1 MLPKLLTQPGGKFL
15 LEIGVFTI
23 VLVIAFYGLFKLV
36 KRLKSRVKEMRSK
49 EFNLYIKYS
58 KYQMIGI
65 LILALTYSCQ
75 SKVEDLDTLETVEV
89 SEFPYRINNNSGSLS
104 SRITYINR
112 TATIEPLVSGLN
124 TDRNGSDVNGTQEM
138 YYWEHVAEVAPLV
151 IEGVTLSATHITLN
165 DNRAYV
171 SYHRQGNNHKG
182 AVEII
187 DLSNANFP
195 SIVSQA
201 WFASSDI
208 NAVTSGFTNNSSN
221 LKVWLAMS
229 DATHGAQLYELE
241 ATGDNFTENF
251 RRVNLSNIIDGPGV
265 SASANGIAVTNN
277 YLYVTSGKTHGGTV
291 LLNKNRLSA
300 LDHESYSDAKYVAVN
315 GGNNGSGVVSLVTG
329 DNASVKVATVG
340 SDLNSTSYDIGSI
353 FHQNVVETYR
363 GKSTME
369 FSPLDNKHLY
379 IAKGKDGIAMVNITN
394 GNILN
399 ESKGTMLVVGN
410 TNGISTDGNYIYA
423 ANGSD
428 GISIAPHPNSGEDI
442 MPFFHWDMD
451 EDDAS
456 ANYVIADGEWVFVAK
471 GGGGFKILRK
481 RTKDEYKTI
490 TTYNNMGT
498 PDGLEEDVEVCSELL
513 PNIYANVL
521 PEQQNAMTAHP
532 EYFTNTVKDLHV
544 TEETELYLTFIDE
557 GAGYKNVLGYYT
569 YQEGNTPTS
578 ADQLD
583 KIVIFPNASAENS
596 GGELV
601 RGNTMRLLGTFEPGT
616 VVGFFVI
623 ANGWRNG
630 SITDGYYTQHTDID
644 FNLSGRQQS
653 IIFYDQTCGST
664 VIAFEDITVPNGD
677 NDFNDAIFE
686 IRASNP
692 SALDTDTFVQIND

>member
-1 MLPKLLTQPGGKFL
+1 MLLKLLTQPSAKL
-15 LEIGVFTI
+15 LIEIGVLAII
-23 VLVIAFYGLFKLV
+23 VFAIYRLV
-36 KRLKSRVKEMRSK
+36 KRMKKGIRKIDRK
-49 EFNLYIKYS
+49 EFNIYS
-58 KYQMIGI
+58 KYSRSLTMGI
-65 LILALTYSCQ
+65 LMLLLNYGCQ
-75 SKVEDLDTLETVEV
+75 SKIDDISTLDAVEV
-89 SEFPYRINNNSGSLS
+89 QELPYKFNNNSGALS

-124 TDRNGSDVNGTQEM
+124 TDRNGYNVNGAQEM
-138 YYWEHVAEVAPLV
+138 YYWEHVAEVDPLV
-151 IEGVTLSATHITLN
+151 VDGITLSATHITLS

-187 DLSNANFP
+187 DLTNANFP

-201 WFASSDI
+201 TFTSSDI
-208 NAVTSGFTNNSSN
+208 NAVTSGYTSNSSN

-241 ATGDNFTENF
+241 TTGDNFTENF
-251 RRVNLSNIIDGPGV
+251 KRANLSNIIDGSGV
-265 SASANGIAVTNN
+265 SASANGIAVTDN
-277 YLYVTSGKTHGGTV
+277 YLYVTSGKTYGGTV
-291 LLNKNRLSA
+291 VLNKNDLSA
-300 LDHESYSDAKYVAVN
+300 VDHESYSDAKYVAAN
-315 GGNNGSGVVSLVTG
+315 GNSNGSGVVSLVTG
-329 DNASVKVATVG
+329 DNASIKVGTVG
-340 SDLNSTSYDIGSI
+340 NDLNSTSYDIGSI

-369 FSPLDNKHLY
+369 FSPLNNNHLY
-379 IAKGKDGIAMVNITN
+379 IAKGKDGIAMVDIAS
-394 GNILN
+394 GSILN

-410 TNGISTDGNYIYA
+410 TNGVTTDGDYVYA

-428 GISIAPHPNSGEDI
+428 GISIAPHPSAGEEI
-442 MPFFHWDMD
+442 MPFFHWDMA

-456 ANYVIADGEWVFVAK
+456 ANYIIADGEWVFVAK

-498 PDGLEEDVEVCSELL
+498 PDGMEEDIEVCSELL

-521 PEQQNAMTAHP
+521 PERENALTAHP
-532 EYFTNTVKDLHV
+532 EYFNGTVKDLHIS
-544 TEETELYLTFIDE
+544 EETELYLTFIDE

-569 YQEGNTPTS
+569 YQEGNPPTS
-578 ADQLD
+578 VDQLD
-583 KIVIFPNASAENS
+583 KIVIFPNASAQGS
-596 GGELV
+596 GGQLV
-601 RGNTMRLLGTFEPGT
+601 RGNTMRLLGTFQPGT

-653 IIFYDQTCGST
+653 IIFYDQTCNST

-686 IRASNP
+686 ITASNP
-692 SALDTDTFVQIND
+692 SALDTSSFVQIND

>member
-1 MLPKLLTQPGGKFL
+1 MLLKLLTQPNSQIF
-15 LEIGVFTI
+15 LEIGRIAI
-23 VLVIAFYGLFKLV
+23 VSVLAFYALIKLV
-36 KRLKSRVKEMRSK
+36 QLAKNKTREIKRQEYNIYM
-49 EFNLYIKYS
+49 KYT
-58 KYQMIGI
+58 KALMAKM
-65 LILALTYSCQ
+65 LILFVIIGCQ
-75 SKVEDLDTLETVEV
+75 SKLEDIDTLETTEVE
-89 SEFPYRINNNSGSLS
+89 EFPYKINNNSGSLS

-124 TDRNGSDVNGTQEM
+124 TDRSASDVNGAQEM

-151 IEGVTLSATHITLN
+151 IDGITLSATHITLN
-165 DNRAYV
+165 DSRAYV

-201 WFASSDI
+201 TFLSSDI
-208 NAVTSGFTNNSSN
+208 NAVTSGYTNNSSN

-241 ATGDNFTENF
+241 ATGDNFIENY
-251 RRVNLSNIIDGPGV
+251 RRVNLSNIIDGTGV

-277 YLYVTSGKTHGGTV
+277 YLYITSGKTHGGTV
-291 LLNKNRLSA
+291 VLNKNSLSTI
-300 LDHESYSDAKYVAVN
+300 DHESYSDAKYVAVN
-315 GGNNGSGVVSLVTG
+315 GTSNGSGVVSLVTG
-329 DNASVKVATVG
+329 DNASIKVATVRG
-340 SDLNSTSYDIGSI
+340 NLSSTSYDIGSI

-369 FSPLDNKHLY
+369 FSPMNNNHLY
-379 IAKGKDGIAMVNITN
+379 IAKGKDGIAMVDIRN
-394 GNILN
+394 GSILN

-410 TNGISTDGNYIYA
+410 TNGISTDGDYIYA

-428 GISIAPHPNSGEDI
+428 GISIAPHPSSGEEI

-456 ANYVIADGEWVFVAK
+456 ANYIIADGEWVFVAK

-481 RTKDEYKTI
+481 RVKDEYKTI

-498 PDGLEEDVEVCSELL
+498 PDGMEEDIEVCSELL

-532 EYFTNTVKDLHV
+532 EYFQNTVKDLRIS
-544 TEETELYLTFIDE
+544 EETELYLTFIDE

-569 YQEGNTPTS
+569 YQEGSEPTNV
-578 ADQLD
+578 DQLD

-616 VVGFFVI
+616 VIGFFVI

-630 SITDGYYTQHTDID
+630 SITDGYYTQHTDIN

-653 IIFYDQTCGST
+653 IIFYDRTCNST

-686 IRASNP
+686 ITASNP
-692 SALDTDTFVQIND
+692 SALATDTFVQIND

>member
-1 MLPKLLTQPGGKFL
+1 MLLKLLTQPSGEVL
-15 LEIGVFTI
+15 LRIGVATAVFF
-23 VLVIAFYGLFKLV
+23 LAFFGILKLV
-36 KRLKSRVKEMRSK
+36 KTVRLRIRKMKLKEY
-49 EFNLYIKYS
+49 NLYLKYS
-58 KYQMIGI
+58 KYQMIGV
-65 LILALTYSCQ
+65 LILTFVYSCQ
-75 SKVEDLDTLETVEV
+75 SKIDDIETLETVEV
-89 SEFPYRINNNSGSLS
+89 QEFPYKINNNSGSLS

-124 TDRNGSDVNGTQEM
+124 TDRNGSNVNGAQEM

-171 SYHRQGNNHKG
+171 SYHRQGNNHRG

-187 DLSNANFP
+187 DLTNANFP

-201 WFASSDI
+201 TFLRSDI
-208 NAVTSGFTNNSSN
+208 NAVTSGYTNSSSN

-241 ATGDNFTENF
+241 TTGDSFTENF
-251 RRVNLSNIIDGPGV
+251 RRVNLSNIIDGSGV

-291 LLNKNRLSA
+291 LLRKNTLEP
-300 LDHESYSDAKYVAVN
+300 LDHESYSDAKYVAAN
-315 GGNNGSGVVSLVTG
+315 GNSNGSGVVSLVTG
-329 DNASVKVATVG
+329 DNASIKVSSVG
-340 SDLNSTSYDIGSI
+340 NDLNSTSYDIGSI

-369 FSPLDNKHLY
+369 FSPLNNNHLY

-410 TNGISTDGNYIYA
+410 TNGVSTDGDYVYA

-428 GISIAPHPNSGEDI
+428 GISIAPHPSSGEEI

-456 ANYVIADGEWVFVAK
+456 ANYIIADGEWVFVAK

-498 PDGLEEDVEVCSELL
+498 PDGMEEDVEVCSELL

-532 EYFTNTVKDLHV
+532 EYFTNTVKDLHIS
-544 TEETELYLTFIDE
+544 EETELYLTFIDE

-569 YQEGNTPTS
+569 YQEGNPPTS
-578 ADQLD
+578 VDQLD
-583 KIVIFPNASAENS
+583 KIVIFPNASAQGS

-653 IIFYDQTCGST
+653 IIFYDQTCNST

-692 SALDTDTFVQIND
+692 SALDTSSFVQIND

>member
-1 MLPKLLTQPGGKFL
+1 MLLKLLTQPNSEYL
-15 LEIGVFTI
+15 LKTVGFAIMTFGALLAV
-23 VLVIAFYGLFKLV
+23 YKLV
-36 KRLKSRVKEMRSK
+36 KFMKGRTKEIKKREYNM
-49 EFNLYIKYS
+49 YIAYS
-58 KYQMIGI
+58 KKMAASTLIVL
-65 LILALTYSCQ
+65 LILSCQ
-75 SKVEDLDTLETVEV
+75 SKIEDVESLETLEVQ
-89 SEFPYRINNNSGSLS
+89 EFPYKINNNSGALS

-112 TATIEPLVSGLN
+112 TATIEPLISGLN
-124 TDRNGSDVNGTQEM
+124 TDRSTSNVNGAQEM
-138 YYWEHVAEVAPLV
+138 YYWEHVAEVDPLV
-151 IEGVTLSATHITLN
+151 IDGVTLSATHITLS

-171 SYHRQGNNHKG
+171 SYHRQGNNHRG

-201 WFASSDI
+201 TFLSSDI
-208 NAVTSGFTNNSSN
+208 NAVTSGYTSNSSN

-241 ATGDNFTENF
+241 TTGDAFTENF
-251 RRVNLSNIIDGPGV
+251 RRANLSNIIDGSGV
-265 SASANGIAVTNN
+265 SASANGIAVTDN
-277 YLYVTSGKTHGGTV
+277 YLYVTSGKTYGGTV
-291 LLNKNRLSA
+291 VLNKSDLSA
-300 LDHESYSDAKYVAVN
+300 VDHESYSDAKYVAVN
-315 GGNNGSGVVSLVTG
+315 GTVNGSGVVSLVTG

-340 SDLNSTSYDIGSI
+340 TDLNSTSYDIGSI
-353 FHQNVVETYR
+353 FHQNVVQTYR

-369 FSPLDNKHLY
+369 FSPLNNNHLY
-379 IAKGKDGIAMVNITN
+379 IAKGKDGIAMVDITS
-394 GNILN
+394 GSILN

-410 TNGISTDGNYIYA
+410 TNGVSTDGDYIYA

-428 GISIAPHPNSGEDI
+428 GISIAPHPSSGEEI

-456 ANYVIADGEWVFVAK
+456 ANYIVADGEWVFVAK

-498 PDGLEEDVEVCSELL
+498 PDGMEEDVEVCSELL

-521 PEQQNAMTAHP
+521 PEQQNAMVAHP
-532 EYFTNTVKDLHV
+532 EYFANPVKDLHIQ
-544 TEETELYLTFIDE
+544 EETELYLTFIDE

-569 YQEGNTPTS
+569 YQEGSVPTS

-583 KIVIFPNASAENS
+583 KIVIFPNASAQGS

-630 SITDGYYTQHTDID
+630 SITDGYYSQHTDIN

-653 IIFYDQTCGST
+653 IIFFDQTCNST

-692 SALDTDTFVQIND
+692 AALDTSSFVQIND

>member
-1 MLPKLLTQPGGKFL
+1 MLLKLLTQPNGEFL
-15 LEIGVFTI
+15 LKMVGFTI
-23 VLVIAFYGLFKLV
+23 MTFGALIAMYKLV
-36 KRLKSRVKEMRSK
+36 KFMKKGANEIRKKEYHM
-49 EFNLYIKYS
+49 YIVYS
-58 KYQMIGI
+58 KKMASSALMLM
-65 LILALTYSCQ
+65 LIYSCQ
-75 SKVEDLDTLETVEV
+75 SKIEDVESLETLEVQ
-89 SEFPYRINNNSGSLS
+89 EFPYKINNNSGALS

-124 TDRNGSDVNGTQEM
+124 TDRSASNVNGAQEM
-138 YYWEHVAEVAPLV
+138 YYWEHVAEVDPLV
-151 IEGVTLSATHITLN
+151 IDGVTLSATHITLS

-171 SYHRQGNNHKG
+171 SYHRQGNNHRG

-187 DLSNANFP
+187 DLTNANFP

-201 WFASSDI
+201 TFLNSDI
-208 NAVTSGFTNNSSN
+208 NAVTSGYTSNSSN

-241 ATGDNFTENF
+241 TTGDAFTENF
-251 RRVNLSNIIDGPGV
+251 RRANLSNIIDGSGV

-277 YLYVTSGKTHGGTV
+277 YLYVTSGKTYGGTV
-291 LLNKNRLSA
+291 VLNKSDLSEV
-300 LDHESYSDAKYVAVN
+300 DHESYSDAKYVAVN
-315 GGNNGSGVVSLVTG
+315 GTANGSGVVSLVTG

-340 SDLNSTSYDIGSI
+340 TDLNSTSYDIGSI
-353 FHQNVVETYR
+353 FHQNVVQTYR

-369 FSPLDNKHLY
+369 FSPLNNNHLY
-379 IAKGKDGIAMVNITN
+379 IAKGKDGIAMVDITS
-394 GNILN
+394 GSILN

-410 TNGISTDGNYIYA
+410 TNGVSTDGDYIYA

-428 GISIAPHPNSGEDI
+428 GISIAPHPSSGEEI

-456 ANYVIADGEWVFVAK
+456 ANYIIADGEWVFVAK

-498 PDGLEEDVEVCSELL
+498 PDGMEEDVEVCSELL

-521 PEQQNAMTAHP
+521 PEQQNAMVAHP
-532 EYFTNTVKDLHV
+532 EYFTNTVKDLHIQ
-544 TEETELYLTFIDE
+544 EETELYLTFIDE

-569 YQEGNTPTS
+569 YQEGSVPTNV
-578 ADQLD
+578 DQLD
-583 KIVIFPNASAENS
+583 KIVIFPNASAQGS

-630 SITDGYYTQHTDID
+630 SITDGYYTQHTDIS

-653 IIFYDQTCGST
+653 IIFYDQTCNST

-692 SALDTDTFVQIND
+692 AALETDTFVQIND

>member
-1 MLPKLLTQPGGKFL
+1 MLLKLLTQSSVKPV
-15 LEIGVFTI
+15 LEMGVITI
-23 VLVIAFYGLFKLV
+23 IFFIAFYGLYKLV
-36 KRLKSRVKEMRSK
+36 NLLKSRVRKMKTREYNIYMQNTKALIAKMLIVSV
-49 EFNLYIKYS
+49 I
-58 KYQMIGI
+58 IG
-65 LILALTYSCQ
+65 CQ
-75 SKVEDLDTLETVEV
+75 SKLEDIETLETSEV
-89 SEFPYRINNNSGSLS
+89 QEFPYKINNNSSSLS
-104 SRITYINR
+104 NRITYINR

-124 TDRNGSDVNGTQEM
+124 TDRNASDVNGTQEM

-151 IEGVTLSATHITLN
+151 IDGVTLSATHITLN

-201 WFASSDI
+201 TFLSSDI
-208 NAVTSGFTNNSSN
+208 NAVTSGYANNSSN

-251 RRVNLSNIIDGPGV
+251 RRVNLSNIIDGSGV

-277 YLYVTSGKTHGGTV
+277 YLYITSGKTHGGTV
-291 LLNKNRLSA
+291 VLNKNSLSA
-300 LDHESYSDAKYVAVN
+300 IDHESYSDAKYVAVN
-315 GGNNGSGVVSLVTG
+315 GTSNGSGVVSLVTG
-329 DNASVKVATVG
+329 DNASIKVANVRG
-340 SDLNSTSYDIGSI
+340 DLSSTSYDIGSI

-369 FSPLDNKHLY
+369 FSPLNNKHLY
-379 IAKGKDGIAMVNITN
+379 IAKGKDGIAMVDIRN
-394 GNILN
+394 GSILN

-410 TNGISTDGNYIYA
+410 TNGISTDGDYIYA

-428 GISIAPHPNSGEDI
+428 GISIAPHPSSSEEI

-456 ANYVIADGEWVFVAK
+456 ANYIIADGEWVFVAK

-481 RTKDEYKTI
+481 RVKDEYKTI

-498 PDGLEEDVEVCSELL
+498 PDGMEEDIEVCSQLL

-532 EYFTNTVKDLHV
+532 EYFQNTVKDLRIS
-544 TEETELYLTFIDE
+544 EETELYLTFIDE

-569 YQEGNTPTS
+569 YQEGSEPTS

-616 VVGFFVI
+616 VIGFFVI

-630 SITDGYYTQHTDID
+630 SITDGYYTQHTDIG

-653 IIFYDQTCGST
+653 IIFYDQTCNST

-686 IRASNP
+686 ISASNP
-692 SALDTDTFVQIND
+692 SALATDTFVQIND